1 MIAPKGPGH
10 TVRSE
15 YQAGKGVPCL
25 VAVEQNATGK
35 ALDLALAYAL
45 AIGGARAGVLE
56 TTFRTETETDLFGEQ
71 AVLCGGVCALMQ
83 AGFETL
89 VEAGYDPRNAYFECI
104 HEMKLIVDLIYQSGF
119 AGMRYSISNTAEYGD
134 YITGPKL
141 ITEETKKTMKKILS
155 DIQDGSFAKEF
166 LLDMSPA
173 GRQVHFKAMRKLAA
187 EHPSEK
193 IGEEIRKLYSWN
205 NEGQDMYAY
214 IKGIIT
220 DLEADNLVLE
230 CNNIGYNIR
239 IPLSVAQRLPK
250 IGSEVKIYT
259 YTSVREDAFLL
270 FGFLTKDDLEIYKK
284 LITVNGI
291 GPKGALGILS
301 VMSADELRFAI
312 LSGDVKAISKAP
324 GIGGKSAERIILDL
338 KDKIQIAASVSP
350 DRNLNDSA
358 PDSGAKNEALE
369 ALVALG
375 YSPAE
380 ALKAVSQVTV
390 TEEMD
395 SGALLKQALKGISR

>member
-1 MIAPKGPGH
+1 
-10 TVRSE
+10 
-15 YQAGKGVPCL
+15 
-25 VAVEQNATGK
+25 
-35 ALDLALAYAL
+35 
-45 AIGGARAGVLE
+45 
-56 TTFRTETETDLFGEQ
+56 
-71 AVLCGGVCALMQ
+71 
-83 AGFETL
+83 
-89 VEAGYDPRNAYFECI
+89 
-104 HEMKLIVDLIYQSGF
+104 
-119 AGMRYSISNTAEYGD
+119 
-134 YITGPKL
+134 
-141 ITEETKKTMKKILS
+141 
-155 DIQDGSFAKEF
+155 
-166 LLDMSPA
+166 
-173 GRQVHFKAMRKLAA
+173 
-187 EHPSEK
+187 
-193 IGEEIRKLYSWN
+193 
-205 NEGQDMYAY
+205 MYAY

-338 KDKIQIAASVSP
+338 KDKIQIAASVSQ